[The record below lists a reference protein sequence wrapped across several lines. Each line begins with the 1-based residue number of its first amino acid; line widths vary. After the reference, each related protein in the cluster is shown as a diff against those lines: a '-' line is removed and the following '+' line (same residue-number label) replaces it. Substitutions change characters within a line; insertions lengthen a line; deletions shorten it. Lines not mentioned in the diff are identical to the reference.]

1 MHDIEF
7 LELFLVLLK
16 NGFSIQKAL
25 EVLESQ
31 KKTAKYAQKIR
42 TSLEKGISI
51 PKSFASLSKQT
62 ETYESI
68 LYASCESG
76 DITPAVELIIHELKE
91 KLERRRLL
99 IIQSADP
106 VFVLIITQILT
117 FILMVYGIDY
127 LSVIVKIERSQMIKG
142 LVISDLWLVFSS
154 LIMVWLC
161 TYITAK
167 HRFEKKLFCSLV
179 SLIRCEK
186 NLERLLKTVILGSDF
201 KERDIKAVS
210 LIIRDIRNGSPFYE
224 ACRRTGRFDDFTFSC
239 LFVAEQSGEV
249 TQSFERIAGHYSKKT
264 EDAKV
269 IIQKVI
275 ETGEILVLGIYIMLL
290 VILCVLPL
298 FENLGN
304 TLF

>member
-16 NGFSIQKAL
+16 NGFSIQKAI

-31 KKTAKYAQKIR
+31 KKTARYARKIR

-51 PKSFASLSKQT
+51 PKSFSSLSKQT
-62 ETYESI
+62 EAYESI

-76 DITPAVELIIHELKE
+76 DIIPAVELITHELKE
-91 KLERRRLL
+91 KREGRRNL
-99 IIQSADP
+99 IIQSAYP
-106 VFVLIITQILT
+106 VFVLITAQILT
-117 FILMVYGIDY
+117 FILMVYGTGY

-142 LVISDLWLVFSS
+142 LLVSDLWLVFSS
-154 LIMVWLC
+154 LLMVWFC
-161 TYITAK
+161 TYITTK
-167 HRFEKKLFCSLV
+167 YRFEKKLFSGLV

-186 NLERLLKTVILGSDF
+186 NLERLLKTVIQARDF

-210 LIIRDIRNGSPFYE
+210 LIIRDIRNGLPFYE
-224 ACRRTGRFDDFTFSC
+224 ACQRTGRFDDFTFSC

-249 TQSFERIAGHYSKKT
+249 TQSFERIAGHYSKKD

-269 IIQKVI
+269 MIQKGI
-275 ETGEILVLGIYIMLL
+275 ETGEILILGIYIMLL
-290 VILCVLPL
+290 VIFCVLPL